1 MAPANLMSRDG
12 RIGVGIIGAGEIAG
26 AHIRGYLKAAE
37 HARVTAIADVAP
49 ARALRC
55 AEPVGSP
62 EVFADYRELIA
73 SPLVDAVDV
82 CLPHHLHKD
91 AIVAAAA
98 AGKHILC
105 EKPLCLTLEEAEAVR
120 HAVASAGIT
129 LMCAHNQLFLP
140 TVATARQMVRDGRL
154 GKVYAARAT
163 DIFALTIDADRI
175 GWRARRAT
183 SGGGELIDTGYHP
196 TYLLLHLIDSVPVKV
211 VAILSR
217 HRLAILEGEDTAN
230 VLVEFGDG
238 TVGTIATSWAYEPP
252 GGTERFSV
260 AGESGSLWSDGRA
273 LFYKPRGGEQ
283 VTVQPPGAETD
294 TFAAEV
300 VDFIDCLRNGRRPLN
315 TEVEGVNVLKVILGA
330 YASAERGEIVEL
342 KNL

>member
-1 MAPANLMSRDG
+1 LTSHDA

-26 AHIRGYLKAAE
+26 AHMRGYLKAAE
-37 HARVTAIADVAP
+37 HARVTAIADVDP
-49 ARALRC
+49 LRAQRFSES
-55 AEPVGSP
+55 AGGP
-62 EVFADYRELIA
+62 EVFVDYKQMIE
-73 SPLVDAVDV
+73 SPLVDAVDI
-82 CLPHHLHKD
+82 CLPHYLHSD

-105 EKPLCLTLEEAEAVR
+105 EKPLCVTLVEAEAVK

-140 TVATARQMVRDGRL
+140 AVATARQMIRDGEL
-154 GKVYAARAT
+154 GKVYAARTT
-163 DIFALTIDADRI
+163 DVFRMTIDPERL

-196 TYLLLHLIDSVPVKV
+196 TYLLLHLIDSAPVKV

-217 HRLAILEGEDTAN
+217 HRMAMLEGEDTAN
-230 VLVEFGDG
+230 VLVEFADG
-238 TVGTIATSWAYEPP
+238 TVGTIVTSWAYEPP
-252 GGTERFSV
+252 SSMERFSV

-273 LFYKPRGGEQ
+273 LYYKPGGGEQ
-283 VTVQPPGAETD
+283 VIVQADGGETD
-294 TFAAEV
+294 THAAEV
-300 VDFIDCLRNGRRPLN
+300 VDFIDCLREARRPLN
-315 TEVEGVNVLKVILGA
+315 TEVEGIKVLEVILGA

-342 KNL
+342 KNQ